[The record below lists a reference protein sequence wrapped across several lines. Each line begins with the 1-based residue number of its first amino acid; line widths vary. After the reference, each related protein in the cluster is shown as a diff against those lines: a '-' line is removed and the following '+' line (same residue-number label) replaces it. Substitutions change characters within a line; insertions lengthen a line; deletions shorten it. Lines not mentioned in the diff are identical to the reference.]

1 MISDDELRARLTQ
14 IDPLPTSIPVDP
26 FTSPRAQDILERIM
40 TTQIPDTREK
50 NSDHRWRKPAFLTSV
65 AAAVIAFGIVVVGVT
80 SGGPIIS
87 PQAKTTLALKMPG
100 GSTGVQSSS
109 CVVFSIP
116 FLREMPLAF
125 AGTVTSISDNTVP
138 TLSEMTVTLSVDH
151 WYKGGSADVVTL
163 ATMTGH
169 ALTSTSW
176 TWVED
181 GIEFTQGKR
190 YLVTATNGTV
200 NGCGFTGEATPELE
214 KFYAEAF
221 PRS

>member
-65 AAAVIAFGIVVVGVT
+65 AAAVIAFGIALVGVT

-100 GSTGVQSSS
+100 SANIAAS
-109 CVVFSIP
+109 CVVFSIA

-125 AGTVTSISDNTVP
+125 AGTVISISNRTIL
-138 TLSEMTVTLSVDH
+138 TLSDMTVTLSVDH

-163 ATMTGH
+163 TTMTGH
-169 ALTSTSW
+169 ALTATSW
-176 TWVED
+176 SGVED
-181 GIEFTQGKR
+181 GIEFVQGKR
-190 YLVTATNGTV
+190 YLVTAANGTV